1 MWTVVL
7 TLGGVRPL
15 CGLEYVFDPGWVRP
29 LYGSNLLVVMT
40 QHSLNVPP

>member
-7 TLGGVRPL
+7 TLGGVCPL
-15 CGLEYVFDPGWVRP
+15 YGLEYVFDLGWFRP
-29 LYGSNLLVVMT
+29 LCGSNLLVVMT

>member
-7 TLGGVRPL
+7 TLGGVHPL
-15 CGLEYVFDPGWVRP
+15 CGLEYVFYPGWVRP
-29 LYGSNLLVVMT
+29 LCGSNLLVVMT